1 MGISAKEMS
10 KRLQPLLN
18 QQHLKNLVNIEII
31 NNEEKLVDVKR
42 NEYKQGNIFSN
53 GRTAYSL
60 TSSYEAN
67 EKAGYDTYAPFK
79 YDKNPLAGGAVDLI
93 LEGDFINSF
102 LLKEKGK
109 GYIFDA
115 TDWKKNKLMIK
126 YNKGNRDIFNLSQKA
141 FNDFLIKYVKKPFT
155 SEIKKQLGQ

>member
-1 MGISAKEMS
+1 MK
-10 KRLQPLLN
+10 PLLN

-31 NNEEKLVDVKR
+31 NNEEKLVAIKR
-42 NEYKQGNIFSN
+42 NEYEQGNIFSN
-53 GRTAYSL
+53 GSAAYSKS
-60 TSSYEAN
+60 SSYEAN

-93 LEGDFINSF
+93 LSGSFINSF

-115 TDWKKNKLMIK
+115 TDSKADKLMRQ
-126 YNKGNRDIFNLSQKA
+126 YNKGNRDIFNFSQKA